1 MNNEYENLKQHLIDL
16 KNKRKDFLNLK
27 TQKLKLINII
37 PSEMKT
43 ENNPSIKLLLNEEIS
58 EIDQNIES
66 LGSIIKTSINIGKSI
81 ILPVSEKEGILN
93 NVQNTINILE
103 IDKEIK
109 TLLNQLEEEPNI
121 ESKIKIILKG
131 NELINKNSNIFKEYH
146 EELLKKSRDVLS
158 FLQTT
163 YNSYK
168 EKIIQN
174 YNNKNN
180 KEEIKENIKEMEKNI
195 ILIYN
200 LSNQKEYLFNFF
212 QFLGDHIQQSICSI
226 SFIEEIDNKIKKI
239 KLEINNNNENN
250 NKIEEIKEE
259 LNKIS
264 DIIKNKLQKIFL
276 KISHYIQERQKT
288 YILLESENSTNNKNN
303 KKEINIKN
311 NNELPLLYKLLSIII
326 STLEPYQIKLI
337 KYLINIIEI
346 MEKNPEI
353 FTYDL
358 ICADSS
364 FVISICEKFK
374 FYISILNIKIEKFY
388 NIESDNN
395 SPINNF
401 LNNFNSILY
410 DIGEKYCSNEL
421 SFMRNNIVKL
431 FEDESNNYKDLL
443 IASLDYNYDELSG
456 NILNCI
462 EDIFFVMKTSGERAI
477 STLNLQI
484 ALGIINHIKVILNE
498 ELYFLEDHKISTIL
512 LQEEDVNINSDNF
525 KSLIKNINYECKE
538 LPVFTN
544 KNIYSNLFIISCLD
558 SMDQTKDNISLLL
571 EELKAIINQN
581 IIKSKIFD
589 TSLIKL
595 MHDRNELENEN
606 EIKYFKNSE
615 LEMINFAFSDIN
627 LIINRYEDLIKR
639 KLKLTF
645 ENLYYKINSIIDIL
659 NNTNYVISQDNLNT
673 IEMSENFSNKFIS
686 ETEIYLNQWKNQL
699 SEYIFSKFIEF
710 YSEYSAGYIEKILKR
725 KKFNNYGIIL
735 LQKDINKICNYL
747 QSDLMVNIREKFNR
761 LFSFIKILSFESK
774 NELEQHMQKYD
785 DITLPE
791 KEIDLILSLK
801 V

>member
-200 LSNQKEYLFNFF
+200 LSNQKEYLF
-212 QFLGDHIQQSICSI
+212 
-226 SFIEEIDNKIKKI
+226 KR
-239 KLEINNNNENN
+239 EINNNNEQN

-259 LNKIS
+259 LNKTS

-326 STLEPYQIKLI
+326 SILEPYQIKLI

-595 MHDRNELENEN
+595 IHDRSELENEN

>member
-226 SFIEEIDNKIKKI
+226 SFIEEIENKIKKI
-239 KLEINNNNENN
+239 KKEINNNNENN

-259 LNKIS
+259 LNKTS

-311 NNELPLLYKLLSIII
+311 KNELPLLYKLLSIII

-431 FEDESNNYKDLL
+431 FEDESNSYKDLL

-595 MHDRNELENEN
+595 THDRSELENEN

-645 ENLYYKINSIIDIL
+645 ENLYYKINSVIDIL

>member
-226 SFIEEIDNKIKKI
+226 SFIEEIENKIKKI
-239 KLEINNNNENN
+239 KKEINNNNENN

-259 LNKIS
+259 LNKTS

-326 STLEPYQIKLI
+326 SILEPYQIKLI

-431 FEDESNNYKDLL
+431 FEDESNSYKDLL

-595 MHDRNELENEN
+595 IHDRSELENEN

>member
-200 LSNQKEYLFNFF
+200 LSHQKEYLFNFF

-226 SFIEEIDNKIKKI
+226 SFIEEIENKIKKI

-259 LNKIS
+259 LNKTS

-326 STLEPYQIKLI
+326 SILEPYQIKLI

-431 FEDESNNYKDLL
+431 FEDESNSYKDLL

-595 MHDRNELENEN
+595 IHDRSELENEN